1 MTIYGNVG
9 IGGFMF
15 NLDEKK
21 SQFRVN
27 GGKRKTKMRSSYRS
41 LSELVGGKQK
51 SKQSKKS
58 K

>member
-1 MTIYGNVG
+1 
-9 IGGFMF
+9 MF

-21 SQFRVN
+21 SRFRVS
-27 GGKRKTKMRSSYRS
+27 GGKRKGKMRASHRS
-41 LSELVGGKQK
+41 LSDLVGGKQK